1 MRRGVPAGVRLGSSE
16 GPEEDEILKMCPGRL
31 DEEEEEEE
39 GSGENHQSLGF
50 DSPSLEMSGCK

>member
-31 DEEEEEEE
+31 DEEEEE

-50 DSPSLEMSGCK
+50 DSLSLEMSGCK

>member
-39 GSGENHQSLGF
+39 EEEEGEQ
-50 DSPSLEMSGCK
+50 